1 MIYLIITTSII
12 DRRFETPLSSQELR
26 ENQYK
31 TGILSALD
39 KIKGTDIIPIIVE
52 NNGKRSTFLDD
63 FGIDILYT
71 DTNNSAR
78 YYGNKE
84 LEDIF
89 NVIKHYNIHDDDMI
103 IKFTG
108 RYFMSH
114 SCFIEEIIKNPD
126 NDCFLR
132 FGSFFNPVNYPMSDC
147 ITGLI
152 AMRCKYIKQIEFVP
166 DINASIEWNWAK
178 VASSI
183 EKRKIVDRLGFICYA
198 YRHSDLIL

>member
-31 TGILSALD
+31 TGILSALN
-39 KIKGTDIIPIIVE
+39 KIKGTGIIPIIVE

-63 FGIDILYT
+63 FGIDVLYT
-71 DTNNSAR
+71 DTNNSR
-78 YYGNKE
+78 QYYGNKE
-84 LEDIF
+84 LHDIF
-89 NVIKHYNIHDDDMI
+89 HVIKHYNIHDNDMI

-108 RYFMSH
+108 RYLMTDD
-114 SCFIEEIIKNPD
+114 CFIQEIVKNSD
-126 NDCFLR
+126 SDCFLR
-132 FGSFFNPVNYPMSDC
+132 FGSFFNPVNYPTSDC

-166 DINASIEWNWAK
+166 DIDASIEWSWAK
-178 VASSI
+178 VASLI
-183 EKRKIVDRLGFICYA
+183 GNKKIVDRLGFICYA
-198 YRHSDLIL
+198 YKQRDLIL